1 MEQENRGPGIL
12 SSLGDPLIRRL
23 ASATRRV
30 ALCSPYLGFVPADE
44 ISTIAQRGSA
54 TWELL
59 TVLDPVAAAGGALSL
74 NGLRVMMSAGITVR
88 SLPGLHA
95 KVFIV
100 DDAIG
105 FAGSANLTSPGLGMG
120 MRRNLELTAVLS
132 AAQLAEASALLA
144 QWRDEAEVVTDAMI
158 DACEADAARLPVRIS
173 RTMIAAG
180 ASSTDV
186 ELVNAL
192 LDESLRC
199 RVWIKAMYAYR
210 FENWVNSARKRRPS
224 FNGGDLLVIYVGGT
238 NCCYAVVS
246 VVGDTRND
254 PAFLIANGRTAEEA
268 ERWPWVTPVDVRLRL
283 PETHGAPIAEVGKS
297 GQSVQGGHCRMPVG
311 GFPVMLQ
318 PKHELRRRAAGD
330 SAGLDRRRA
339 GCAGS
344 PRNS

>member
-1 MEQENRGPGIL
+1 MEQENRSPGIL
-12 SSLGDPLIRRL
+12 SSLGDPLVESL
-23 ASATRRV
+23 SSARSSV

-44 ISTIAQRGSA
+44 ISTIARRGSA

-74 NGLRVMMSAGITVR
+74 DGLRVMMSAGITVR

-95 KVFIV
+95 KVFLV

-105 FAGSANLTSPGLGMG
+105 FAGSANLTSPGLGVG
-120 MRRNLELTAVLS
+120 KRRNLEVTVVLS

-144 QWRDEAEVVTDAMI
+144 QWREEAEVVTDAMI
-158 DACEADAARLPVRIS
+158 DACEADAARFPVRIS

-180 ASSTDV
+180 ASTADV

-192 LDESLRC
+192 LDESLRSK
-199 RVWIKAMYAYR
+199 VWIKAMYVYR
-210 FENWVNSARKRRPS
+210 FENWVNSSKKGKPS
-224 FNGGDLLVIYVGGT
+224 FNVGDLLVIYVGRT

-246 VVGDTRND
+246 VAGETSHD
-254 PAFLIANGRTAEEA
+254 PAFLIANGRSADEA

-297 GQSVQGGHCRMPVG
+297 GQSVQGGHCEMPVG
-311 GFPVMLQ
+311 GFPVML
-318 PKHELRRRAAGD
+318 KTMLELRRRAG
-330 SAGLDRRRA
+330 
-339 GCAGS
+339 
-344 PRNS
+344 